1 MGRIRIYTDRRAGM
15 IYETRQRSGALFQDW
30 VKAGVA
36 MPGYGTCD
44 GKVNRV
50 TLRFQNPNGV

>member
-30 VKAGVA
+30 ANAGIA
-36 MPGYGTCD
+36 MPGYGTRSPGCRPD
-44 GKVNRV
+44 GFAK
-50 TLRFQNPNGV
+50 F